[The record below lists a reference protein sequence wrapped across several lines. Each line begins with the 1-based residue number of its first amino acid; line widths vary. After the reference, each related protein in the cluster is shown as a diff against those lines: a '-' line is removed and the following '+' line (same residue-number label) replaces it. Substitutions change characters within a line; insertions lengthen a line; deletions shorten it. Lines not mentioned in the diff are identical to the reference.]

1 MAQEDDA
8 DFLRDLE
15 WTEME
20 YADTNKGGSS
30 SAEKR
35 FVDFD
40 YQLPSTVLNSDG
52 QFNYTVNRVVS
63 TSITDQGG
71 ATGLG
76 YSSLSEVDIIVDG
89 SGLGEEIPITTA
101 LDGSDGGISA
111 VEIINPVRIH
121 NRTYSNGRI

>member
-1 MAQEDDA
+1 
-8 DFLRDLE
+8 
-15 WTEME
+15 ME

-30 SAEKR
+30 SVEKR

-89 SGLGEEIPITTA
+89 SGLGEEA
-101 LDGSDGGISA
+101 QLKS
-111 VEIINPVRIH
+111 
-121 NRTYSNGRI
+121 NRS